1 MHYGTTKQT
10 VDIEERE
17 VIDGVLLYKRDR
29 SQLWQARI
37 RRVTGKWIAI
47 STKTAD
53 LAEAKAYALKYHQA
67 LKDAQARGEVD
78 VVRKFADVAKLTI
91 KQLESELATGVGR
104 QTNRDYILAIK
115 GWLIPA
121 LGRYPVHKIGHP
133 QLVQLDQYRT
143 LTLKR
148 RASSSTINNHNAALN
163 RVFKTAVERGFMA
176 PVQIPVLF
184 NHGAKSAPRPYFDP
198 DECRTIFDK
207 LSEFAQTGH
216 KSCSRALRELLAD
229 YVAVLYNT
237 GMRPGVESL
246 NLKWNQIKRI
256 QVFQGDTP
264 STTSPSTLR
273 FSVVGKKRPRTLV
286 CRDVDG
292 QVSKP
297 LKAIQSRFKALRD
310 LPEDELH
317 RQDAYVFRTR
327 EGDVPNHQRLTKA
340 FKIFLKTYGLETD
353 AHGKIRTLYSLRHSY
368 ATSGLVKD
376 MSMETLAAQ
385 MGTSRPMIERHYSKL
400 RPEMKAAELS
410 GWMERPKPDPTMSA
424 PSDLTQVIKLLTEQN
439 QLLMKRLDAM
449 AHQPS
454 ASARAMDD

>member
-1 MHYGTTKQT
+1 MNYGTTKQT

-17 VIDGVLLYKRDR
+17 VIDGVLLYKRER

-53 LAEAKAYALKYHQA
+53 LAEAKAYALKYHQE

-78 VVRKFADVAKLTI
+78 VVRKFADVARLTI

-115 GWLIPA
+115 GWLIPV
-121 LGRYPVHKIGHP
+121 LGRHLVHKIGHP

-163 RVFKTAVERGFMA
+163 RVFKTAVERGFMV
-176 PVQIPVLF
+176 PVQIPALF

-198 DECRTIFDK
+198 DGCLLILEK
-207 LSEFAQTGH
+207 LSKFAQTGH

-229 YVAVLYNT
+229 YVVVLYNT

-256 QVFQGDTP
+256 QVFQGDSP

-297 LKAIQSRFKALRD
+297 LRAIQSRFEALRD
-310 LPEDELH
+310 LTEDDLY

-340 FKIFLKTYGLETD
+340 FKIFLKTYGLEKD

-410 GWMERPKPDPTMSA
+410 GWAERPKAELISGEAINLSGVVKML
-424 PSDLTQVIKLLTEQN
+424 SDQN
-439 QLLMKRLDAM
+439 NLLMQKLEEI
-449 AHQPS
+449 
-454 ASARAMDD
+454 ARQSKQTA